1 MVRWVSREDLAAVV
15 RLEEM
20 CFSIPWSNTAI
31 EEAFAN
37 ELYRFVAVEEKGVI
51 VGYANFRI
59 VADEGEIERVAVHPD
74 SRRRGYGRKLMEAM
88 VDYSRKKGVR
98 DMTLDVRV
106 NNEKA
111 INLYESCG
119 FSEEGRR
126 KDYYREPTED
136 AIIMWRRDI

>member
-1 MVRWVSREDLAAVV
+1 MVRWVSREDLEAVA

-88 VDYSRKKGVR
+88 VEYSRKKGVR

-119 FSEEGRR
+119 FVEEGRR

-136 AIIMWRRDI
+136 AIIMWRRGI

>member
-1 MVRWVSREDLAAVV
+1 MVRWVSREDLAAVA

-74 SRRRGYGRKLMEAM
+74 SRRRGYGRKLMEFM
-88 VDYSRKKGVR
+88 VDYSRRKGVR

-119 FSEEGRR
+119 FTEEGRR

>member
-88 VDYSRKKGVR
+88 VEYSRKKWVR

-119 FSEEGRR
+119 FVEEGRR

-136 AIIMWRRDI
+136 AIIMWRRGI

>member
-1 MVRWVSREDLAAVV
+1 MVRWVSREDLAAVA

-88 VDYSRKKGVR
+88 VEYSRKKGVR

-119 FSEEGRR
+119 FVEEGRR

-136 AIIMWRRDI
+136 AISMWRRGI

>member
-1 MVRWVSREDLAAVV
+1 MVRWVSREDLAAVA

-88 VDYSRKKGVR
+88 VEYSRKKGVR

-119 FSEEGRR
+119 FVEEGRR

>member
-74 SRRRGYGRKLMEAM
+74 SRRASVSKIPA
-88 VDYSRKKGVR
+88 VTIAPS
-98 DMTLDVRV
+98 
-106 NNEKA
+106 
-111 INLYESCG
+111 
-119 FSEEGRR
+119 
-126 KDYYREPTED
+126 
-136 AIIMWRRDI
+136 

>member
-1 MVRWVSREDLAAVV
+1 MVRWVSREDLEAVA
-15 RLEEM
+15 RREEL
-20 CFSIPWSNTAI
+20 CFSIPWSKNAI
-31 EEAFAN
+31 EEAFSN
-37 ELYRFVAVEEKGVI
+37 ELYRFVAVEEKGSV
-51 VGYANFRI
+51 VGHANFRM

-74 SRRRGYGRKLMEAM
+74 FRRRGYGRKLMEAM

>member
-1 MVRWVSREDLAAVV
+1 MVRWVNRADLEAVAG
-15 RLEEM
+15 LEEL
-20 CFSIPWSNTAI
+20 CFSIPWSRSGI
-31 EEAFAN
+31 EEAFSN
-37 ELYRFVAVEEKGVI
+37 ELYRFVAVEEKGSV
-51 VGYANFRI
+51 VGYANFRM

-74 SRRRGYGRKLMEAM
+74 FRRRGYGRKLMEAM

>member
-31 EEAFAN
+31 EEAFVN

-88 VDYSRKKGVR
+88 VEYSRKKGVR

-119 FSEEGRR
+119 FVEEGRR

-136 AIIMWRRDI
+136 AIIMWRRGI

>member
-88 VDYSRKKGVR
+88 VEYSRKKGVR

-119 FSEEGRR
+119 FVEEGRR

-136 AIIMWRRDI
+136 AIIMWRRGI

>member
-1 MVRWVSREDLAAVV
+1 MVRWVSREDLEAVAK
-15 RLEEM
+15 LEEL
-20 CFSIPWSNTAI
+20 CFSIPWSTNAI

-37 ELYRFVAVEEKGVI
+37 ELYRFVAVEENGSV

-88 VDYSRKKGVR
+88 VEYSRKKGVR

-119 FSEEGRR
+119 FVEEGRR

-136 AIIMWRRDI
+136 AIIMWRREI

>member
-1 MVRWVSREDLAAVV
+1 MVRWADAGDLEAVAELE
-15 RLEEM
+15 RL
-20 CFSIPWSNTAI
+20 CFSIPWSPAAI
-31 EEAFAN
+31 EEAFSN
-37 ELYRFVAVEEKGVI
+37 ELYRFAVAEERGEI

-74 SRRRGYGRKLMEAM
+74 FRRRGYGRKLMEAM
-88 VDYSRKKGVR
+88 VGYSREKGVR

>member
-1 MVRWVSREDLAAVV
+1 MVRWVNREDLETVA
-15 RLEEM
+15 RLEEI
-20 CFSIPWSNTAI
+20 CFSIPWSNNAI
-31 EEAFAN
+31 EEAFDN
-37 ELYRFVAVEEKGVI
+37 ELYRFVAAEENGVV

-74 SRRRGYGRKLMEAM
+74 FRRRGYGRKLMEAM
-88 VDYSRKKGVR
+88 VEYSRRKGVR

-119 FSEEGRR
+119 FVEEGRR

>member
-1 MVRWVSREDLAAVV
+1 MVRWVTREDLAAVA

-88 VDYSRKKGVR
+88 VEYSRKKGVR

-119 FSEEGRR
+119 FVEEGRR

-136 AIIMWRRDI
+136 AIIMWRRGI

>member
-88 VDYSRKKGVR
+88 VEYSRKKGVR

-119 FSEEGRR
+119 FVEEGRR

-136 AIIMWRRDI
+136 AIIM

>member
-1 MVRWVSREDLAAVV
+1 MVRWVNREDLEAVA
-15 RLEEM
+15 RLEEL
-20 CFSIPWSNTAI
+20 CFSIPWSSNAI

-37 ELYRFVAVEEKGVI
+37 ELYRFVAVEENGSV

-74 SRRRGYGRKLMEAM
+74 FRRRGYGRKLMEAM
-88 VDYSRKKGVR
+88 VEYSRKKGVR

-136 AIIMWRRDI
+136 AVIMWRRDI

>member
-1 MVRWVSREDLAAVV
+1 MVRWSDRADLEAVAELE
-15 RLEEM
+15 RL
-20 CFSIPWSNTAI
+20 CFSIPWSPAAI
-31 EEAFAN
+31 EEAFSN
-37 ELYRFVAVEEKGVI
+37 ELYRFAVVEEKGKV

-88 VDYSRKKGVR
+88 VNYARRKGVR

-111 INLYESCG
+111 INLYKSCG
-119 FSEEGRR
+119 FAEEGRR
-126 KDYYREPTED
+126 RDYYREPTED

>member
-1 MVRWVSREDLAAVV
+1 MV

-88 VDYSRKKGVR
+88 VEYSRKKGVR

-119 FSEEGRR
+119 FVEEGRR

-136 AIIMWRRDI
+136 AIIMWRRGI

>member
-1 MVRWVSREDLAAVV
+1 MVRWVSREDLETVA
-15 RLEEM
+15 RLEEL
-20 CFSIPWSNTAI
+20 CFSIPWS
-31 EEAFAN
+31 
-37 ELYRFVAVEEKGVI
+37 KGSV
-51 VGYANFRI
+51 VGYANFRM

-74 SRRRGYGRKLMEAM
+74 FRRRGYGRKLMEAM

>member
-1 MVRWVSREDLAAVV
+1 MVRWADREDLGAVAELE
-15 RLEEM
+15 RL
-20 CFSIPWSNTAI
+20 CFSIPWSPAAI
-31 EEAFAN
+31 EEAFSN
-37 ELYRFVAVEEKGVI
+37 ELYRFAVVEEEGRA

-74 SRRRGYGRKLMEAM
+74 FRRRGHGRKLMEAM
-88 VDYSRKKGVR
+88 VEYSRKRGVKN
-98 DMTLDVRV
+98 MTLDVRV

-119 FSEEGRR
+119 FAREGLR

-136 AIIMWRRDI
+136 AIIMWRRNI

>member
-1 MVRWVSREDLAAVV
+1 MVRWVSKEDLSAVV
-15 RLEEM
+15 ELEQL
-20 CFSIPWSNTAI
+20 CFSIPWSPAAI
-31 EEAFAN
+31 EEAFSN
-37 ELYRFVAVEEKGVI
+37 ELYRFVVVEEKGSV

-74 SRRRGYGRKLMEAM
+74 WRRRGYGRNLMEAM
-88 VDYSRKKGVR
+88 VDYSRRKGVR

-119 FSEEGRR
+119 FVEEGRR

>member
-51 VGYANFRI
+51 VGYANFRM

-88 VDYSRKKGVR
+88 VEYSRKKGVR

-119 FSEEGRR
+119 FVEEGRR

-136 AIIMWRRDI
+136 AIIMWRRGI

>member
-1 MVRWVSREDLAAVV
+1 MVRWVSREDLAAVA

-88 VDYSRKKGVR
+88 VEYSRKKGVR

-119 FSEEGRR
+119 FVEEGRR

-136 AIIMWRRDI
+136 AIIMWRRFA

>member
-1 MVRWVSREDLAAVV
+1 MVRWVNRADLEAVAG
-15 RLEEM
+15 LEEL
-20 CFSIPWSNTAI
+20 CFSIPWSRSAI
-31 EEAFAN
+31 EEAFSN
-37 ELYRFVAVEEKGVI
+37 ELYRFVAVEERGSV

>member
-37 ELYRFVAVEEKGVI
+37 ELYRFVAVEEKGII

-59 VADEGEIERVAVHPD
+59 VSDEGEIERVAVHPD

-88 VDYSRKKGVR
+88 VEYSRKKGVR

-119 FSEEGRR
+119 FVEEGRR

-136 AIIMWRRDI
+136 AIIMWRRGI